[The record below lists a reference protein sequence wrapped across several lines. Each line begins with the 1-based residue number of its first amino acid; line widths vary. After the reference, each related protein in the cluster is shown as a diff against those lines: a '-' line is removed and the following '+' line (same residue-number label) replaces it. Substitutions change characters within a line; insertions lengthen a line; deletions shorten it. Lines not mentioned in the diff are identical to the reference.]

1 MLMHRLV
8 CLAALLSTFSIGLAC
23 GLSHKITARY
33 QQTVLDEREAILKED
48 LTLIRAA
55 IKQYTSDKGL
65 PPQSLD
71 DLVRAEYLRLI
82 PVDPITEQSNW
93 RPVVGA
99 YGSKSRGLNG
109 LVDVRSAAAQN
120 SSSGTP
126 YNEW

>member
-1 MLMHRLV
+1 MFYL
-8 CLAALLSTFSIGLAC
+8 GLAC
-23 GLSHKITARY
+23 GLSHRVTTRY
-33 QQTVLDEREAILKED
+33 QETVLHEREAILKED
-48 LTLIRAA
+48 LTLMRTA
-55 IKQYTSDKGL
+55 IKHYTSDKGV

-71 DLVRAEYLRLI
+71 DLVKVGYLSQI
-82 PVDPITEQSNW
+82 PVDPITEQRNW

-99 YGSKSRGLNG
+99 FGSKSRGLNG